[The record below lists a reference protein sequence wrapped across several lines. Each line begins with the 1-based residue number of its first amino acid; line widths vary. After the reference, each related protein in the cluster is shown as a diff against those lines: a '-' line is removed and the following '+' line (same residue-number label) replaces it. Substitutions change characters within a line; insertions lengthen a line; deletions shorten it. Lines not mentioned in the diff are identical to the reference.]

1 MPGGKPAGVPCVNL
15 DADLRCTVFGA
26 PSRPTV
32 CGSLQPN
39 VEMCGDD
46 RAHALAFLS
55 TLERLT
61 TPGSLKTTAPQRPE
75 RNQK

>member
-15 DADLRCTVFGA
+15 GADLRCTVFGG
-26 PSRPTV
+26 PTRPAV

-46 RAHALAFLS
+46 RTQALAFLT

-61 TPGSLKTTAPQRPE
+61 APT
-75 RNQK
+75 